1 MADTPK
7 MKRET
12 RLTHAGRRADWT
24 GLGPGKG
31 GIVNPPVWRASTILY
46 DDVAHLERGW
56 TTNRDGDLFYG
67 RRGTPTQW
75 ALAEAI
81 TEMEPGAAGTML
93 YPSGVAAIAGALLSV
108 LKPGD
113 HLLMVDSAYDP
124 TRNFCEGF
132 LKDWGVETSYYD
144 PTLGADIASVMR
156 PNTRAIFLESP
167 GSLTFEVQDVP
178 AIVAAAKAHGAKTIL
193 DNTWASPL
201 YFTGIDKGVDLV
213 MTAGTKYLGGHSD
226 VMMGAVTANAKSWP
240 ALRHMA
246 QLHGQFVSA
255 DDCYLMLRGLRTL
268 SLRMAQH
275 QASALQI
282 ANWLESQP
290 DVARVLHPALP
301 SHPGHA
307 LWQRDFTGASSL
319 FSIILNGGDKAAR
332 AAMVDSLKL
341 FGIGYSWGGYESL
354 ALPIDPEKYRSAT
367 QWQAEGPAIRLS
379 IGLEHPDDLTADLAQ
394 GLAAFRAARDD

>member
-7 MKRET
+7 TRQET

>member
-1 MADTPK
+1 
-7 MKRET
+7 
-12 RLTHAGRRADWT
+12 
-24 GLGPGKG
+24 
-31 GIVNPPVWRASTILY
+31 
-46 DDVAHLERGW
+46 
-56 TTNRDGDLFYG
+56 
-67 RRGTPTQW
+67 
-75 ALAEAI
+75 
-81 TEMEPGAAGTML
+81 MEPGAAGTML
-93 YPSGVAAIAGALLSV
+93 YPSGVAAIAGALLSI

-144 PTLGADIASVMR
+144 PTLGAEIASVMR

-178 AIVAAAKAHGAKTIL
+178 AIVAVAKAHGAKTVM

-201 YFTGIDKGVDLV
+201 YFTALDKGVDLV
-213 MTAGTKYLGGHSD
+213 MTAATKYLGGHSD
-226 VMMGAVTANAKSWP
+226 VMMGAVTATAQSWP
-240 ALRHMA
+240 ALRRMA

-282 ANWLESQP
+282 AHWLEAQP
-290 DVARVLHPALP
+290 EVALVLHPALP

-307 LWQRDFTGASSL
+307 LWQRDFTGASGL
-319 FSIILNGGDKAAR
+319 FSIILNGGNKAAR
-332 AAMVDSLKL
+332 AAMVDSLTL

-367 QWQAEGPAIRLS
+367 QWQAQGPAIRLS
-379 IGLEHPDDLTADLAQ
+379 IGLENPDDLIADLAQ
-394 GLAAFRAARDD
+394 GLAQFRAARDG

>member
-93 YPSGVAAIAGALLSV
+93 YPSGVAAIAGALLSL

-178 AIVAAAKAHGAKTIL
+178 AIVAAAKAHGAKTML

-213 MTAGTKYLGGHSD
+213 MTAGTKYLSGHSD
-226 VMMGAVTANAKSWP
+226 VMMGAVTANAQSWP

-275 QASALQI
+275 EASALQI
-282 ANWLESQP
+282 AQWLESQP

>member
-93 YPSGVAAIAGALLSV
+93 YPSGVAALASALLSL

-156 PNTRAIFLESP
+156 PNTRAIFIESP

-178 AIVAAAKAHGAKTIL
+178 AIVAVAKAHGAKTIL

-213 MTAGTKYLGGHSD
+213 MTAGTKYLSGHSD
-226 VMMGAVTANAKSWP
+226 VMMGAVTANAQSWP

-268 SLRMAQH
+268 ALRMEQH

-282 ANWLESQP
+282 AQWLEGQP
-290 DVARVLHPALP
+290 EVARVLHPALP

-332 AAMVDSLKL
+332 AAMVDRLTL

-367 QWQAEGPAIRLS
+367 QWEAEGPAIRLS

>member
-93 YPSGVAAIAGALLSV
+93 YPSGVAAIAGALLSL

-282 ANWLESQP
+282 AQWLESQP

-319 FSIILNGGDKAAR
+319 FSIILNSGDKAAR